1 MAVTDKFWR
10 IARPEEKLIEKLM
23 ASTGYSRLM
32 CSVCVNRGLAT
43 ADKIKAYTKTYIAE
57 ISEFAQLQGIDKAV
71 ARIVSAIE
79 NEEQIIVY
87 GDYDVDGIT
96 STALIVKVLRELGAK
111 SDKVDFYI
119 PERQAEGYGLNA
131 EALRYLAESRQA
143 KLVITVDCGISGVDE
158 VQGIRGLLDIIITD
172 HHQPPASVPDAYA
185 VINPK
190 MPDCRYPFK
199 QLAGVGVALKLCQAL
214 CAHYNKDE
222 LWREYLDI
230 VAIGT
235 IADMVPLIG
244 ENRIIVKLGLQQIK
258 SSKNIGLKALIA
270 VSGLSNQHE
279 YSADNVGYSL
289 APRLNAAGRLS
300 QATLSVELFLT
311 ADGDRAAEIAE
322 KLNEENIERQKIE
335 REIFLQADELL
346 LRQGKEN
353 DRVIVLAGEWNSGV
367 IGIVASRLVAKYY
380 RPVVIIS
387 VKDGVGKGSCRSIH
401 SYNIHQALTECRDV
415 LLGFGG
421 HSFAAGL
428 TVAANRIAELSERLN
443 AIAARDLQ
451 LSDFFPELE
460 IDTEITVDEISFQNL
475 KELKILEPFGV
486 GNNKPVFA
494 LRNINSNSK
503 SASWRLIGK
512 EQRHLKLTVSYKN
525 GKTVDALCWDMADYV
540 SRLGRSNQF
549 SMAVALES
557 NIWRDVERL
566 QLKTNSIIF
575 EAEFVGREILVKIYR
590 KLNALGM
597 NGQEL
602 MISRQSLIE
611 KCNDEQPETTISNIE
626 IALKIFQEIGLIN
639 YHEQLANYFISK
651 NPAGEQ
657 KFDLLKSPTY
667 VFLLR
672 QKELLD
678 SGNCLKV

>member
-10 IARPEEKLIEKLM
+10 IARPEEKLIEKLITE
-23 ASTGYSRLM
+23 TGYSRLM
-32 CSVCVNRGLAT
+32 CSVCVNRGLVT
-43 ADKIKAYTKTYIAE
+43 ADKIMAYAKTDIAE
-57 ISEFAQLQGIDKAV
+57 ISEYAQMQGIDKAV
-71 ARIVSAIE
+71 ARIVQAIE
-79 NEEQIIVY
+79 NEDQLIVY

-131 EALRYLAESRQA
+131 EALKYLAESRQA
-143 KLVITVDCGISGVDE
+143 KLVITVDCGISGIEE
-158 VQGIRGLLDIIITD
+158 VHGVHGLLDIIITD
-172 HHQPPASVPDAYA
+172 HHQPPANLPDAYS

-190 MPDCRYPFK
+190 MPGCRYPFK

-214 CAHYNKDE
+214 CAHYKKAE

-244 ENRIIVKLGLQQIK
+244 ENRIIVQFGLQQIK

-270 VSGLSNQHE
+270 VSGLTNQHE
-279 YSADNVGYSL
+279 YTSDNVGYSL

-311 ADGDRAAEIAE
+311 ANGERAVEIAE

-346 LRQGKEN
+346 IQMGKQN

-380 RPVVIIS
+380 HPVVIIS

-401 SYNIHQALTECRDV
+401 SYNIHQALTECSDV

-421 HSFAAGL
+421 HFFAAGL
-428 TVAANRIAELSERLN
+428 TVDENRIDELSERLN
-443 AIAARDLQ
+443 ALAARDLQ
-451 LSDFFPELE
+451 LCDFFPELE

-475 KELKILEPFGV
+475 KELKMLEPFGV

-494 LRNINSNSK
+494 LRKISSHSK
-503 SASWRLIGK
+503 FASWR
-512 EQRHLKLTVSYKN
+512 
-525 GKTVDALCWDMADYV
+525 
-540 SRLGRSNQF
+540 
-549 SMAVALES
+549 
-557 NIWRDVERL
+557 
-566 QLKTNSIIF
+566 
-575 EAEFVGREILVKIYR
+575 
-590 KLNALGM
+590 
-597 NGQEL
+597 
-602 MISRQSLIE
+602 
-611 KCNDEQPETTISNIE
+611 
-626 IALKIFQEIGLIN
+626 
-639 YHEQLANYFISK
+639 
-651 NPAGEQ
+651 
-657 KFDLLKSPTY
+657 
-667 VFLLR
+667 
-672 QKELLD
+672 
-678 SGNCLKV
+678 